1 MSLRTRLIIVFLLLS
16 VLPLSAVTFLAHRSW
31 VGTFEAAA
39 QREATASAAD
49 MGRRMER
56 IMADVGRRM
65 DRMFVEDGDG
75 RGGPGMRE
83 RVAPMLGDT
92 ASLVERVELRR
103 TVPAGRPAGP
113 PPPPA
118 PPEGPGGA
126 GSLTLTG
133 LVLEVEGAGAGAGGD
148 RHPMRHHRSL
158 HRRSSSSMCRR
169 QLPKPGA

>member
-75 RGGPGMRE
+75 RGGPGMRD

-92 ASLVERVELRR
+92 ASPRGTCGVAAHGPRR
-103 TVPAGRPAGP
+103 PAYRAATAPCPARGRP
-113 PPPPA
+113 
-118 PPEGPGGA
+118 GA
-126 GSLTLTG
+126 R
-133 LVLEVEGAGAGAGGD
+133 V
-148 RHPMRHHRSL
+148 P
-158 HRRSSSSMCRR
+158 
-169 QLPKPGA
+169 